1 MVRVAFS
8 VLSLLLLGSFAAT
21 AAEPKL
27 YRDMDGRFIVNVPE
41 GWTTAIPKADSESE
55 IALMMTSSA
64 DEKVKGGACFV
75 AVKQMSNT
83 RDAAQADLDEA
94 FGEVMND
101 KFWKSVFAASGIKDA
116 KIENSGNRMQKGR
129 KVFYVVATVT
139 AQEAGTAAELATGR
153 QEVHPVPGSLQFVQC
168 VAAKSI
174 YKQMEPAFNAIFAS
188 FEPKP
193 NQLIVQA
200 PTTAKPSVLTLAAT
214 EGGTTRILAQN
225 TANVPALGTGVTAGI
240 AVVGSGAWEI
250 CEGVNY
256 SGTCSVVTGETAQPL
271 RIGSVRRY
279 IGGQIDVRDTAA
291 AIAATTTAAFKTAP
305 ATIQQAKR

>member
-41 GWTTAIPKADSESE
+41 GWTTSVPAASSESE
-55 IALMMTSSA
+55 IALMMASSA

-94 FGEVMND
+94 FSDVMND

-116 KIENSGNRMQKGR
+116 KIETSGNRMQKGR

-139 AQEAGTAAELATGR
+139 AQEAGTAPELATGR

-200 PTTAKPSVLTLAAT
+200 PAKTTPSVLTLAASQ
-214 EGGTTRILAQN
+214 GGTTRVLAQD
-225 TANVPALGTGVTAGI
+225 TANVPALAGTGITAGVAI
-240 AVVGSGAWEI
+240 AGAGAWEI

-256 SGTCSVVTGETAQPL
+256 TGTCNVVSGESAQPV

-279 IGGQIDVRDTAA
+279 IGHDMTDAA
-291 AIAATTTAAFKTAP
+291 AMIAATTTAAFKSAP
-305 ATIQQAKR
+305 ETKQAAKH

>member
-8 VLSLLLLGSFAAT
+8 VLSFLLLGSFAAT

-27 YRDMDGRFIVNVPE
+27 YRDMGGRFIVNVPA
-41 GWTTAIPKADSESE
+41 GWTANVPAAGSESE
-55 IALMMTSSA
+55 IALMMASST

-94 FGEVMND
+94 FGEVMTD
-101 KFWKSVFAASGIKDA
+101 KFWKSVFEASGIKDA

-139 AQEAGTAAELATGR
+139 AQEAGGAAELATGR

-193 NQLIVQA
+193 NQLIVQVPA
-200 PTTAKPSVLTLAAT
+200 TPAPSVLTLAAT
-214 EGGTTRILAQN
+214 EGGTTRVIAQDM
-225 TANVPALGTGVTAGI
+225 ANVPALGTGVTAGI
-240 AVVGSGAWEI
+240 AIAGAGRWEI
-250 CEGVNY
+250 CDGVNY
-256 SGTCSVVTGETAQPL
+256 TGTCSVMSGETAQPL

-279 IGGQIDVRDTAA
+279 IGPDMGDAA
-291 AIAATTTAAFKTAP
+291 AMIAAATTAAFKTGSETTKQA
-305 ATIQQAKR
+305 AKR

>member
-41 GWTTAIPKADSESE
+41 GWTTTVPKSDGESE
-55 IALMMTSSA
+55 IALMMASSV

-83 RDAAQADLDEA
+83 REAAQADLDEA

-139 AQEAGTAAELATGR
+139 AQDGTSAVELATGR

-200 PTTAKPSVLTLAAT
+200 PAMGKPSVLTLAAT
-214 EGGTTRILAQN
+214 EGGTTRIIAQN

-240 AVVGSGAWEI
+240 AVAGSGAWEI

-256 SGTCSVVTGETAQPL
+256 SGNCSVVTGEAAIPL

-279 IGGQIDVRDTAA
+279 IGGGLDVKDTAA
-291 AIAATTTAAFKTAP
+291 MIAATTAAAFTSTQETKQA
-305 ATIQQAKR
+305 AKR

>member
-41 GWTTAIPKADSESE
+41 GWTTTVPAASSESE
-55 IALMMTSSA
+55 IALMMASSA

-83 RDAAQADLDEA
+83 RDAAQAELDEA

-116 KIENSGNRMQKGR
+116 KIETSGNRMQKGR

-139 AQEAGTAAELATGR
+139 AEEGAATELATGR

-193 NQLIVQA
+193 NQLIVQL
-200 PTTAKPSVLTLAAT
+200 PTKATPSVLTIAAT
-214 EGGTTRILAQN
+214 EGGTTRVLAQD
-225 TANVPALGTGVTAGI
+225 TANVPALAGTGVTAGI
-240 AVVGSGAWEI
+240 AIAGSGAWEV
-250 CEGVNY
+250 CEGVNFT
-256 SGTCSVVTGETAQPL
+256 GTCNVMTGDTAQPL

-279 IGGQIDVRDTAA
+279 IGHNMTDAVAM
-291 AIAATTTAAFKTAP
+291 IAATTTAAFKAGPETTKQA
-305 ATIQQAKR
+305 AKR

>member
-27 YRDMDGRFIVNVPE
+27 YRDMDGRFVVNVPD
-41 GWTTAIPKADSESE
+41 GWTTTVPAAASESE
-55 IALMMTSSA
+55 IALMMASST

-75 AVKQMSNT
+75 AVKQMTNT
-83 RDAAQADLDEA
+83 RDASQSDLDEA
-94 FGEVMND
+94 FGEVMTD
-101 KFWKSVFAASGIKDA
+101 KFWQSVFAASGIKDA
-116 KIENSGNRMQKGR
+116 KIETSGNRMQKGR

-139 AQEAGTAAELATGR
+139 TQETGTSPELATGR

-168 VAAKSI
+168 VATKSI

-200 PTTAKPSVLTLAAT
+200 PAKATPSVLTLAAT
-214 EGGTTRILAQN
+214 EGGTTRVIAQD
-225 TANVPALGTGVTAGI
+225 TANVPALNGGVTAGVAI
-240 AVVGSGAWEI
+240 AGSGRWEI
-250 CEGVNY
+250 CDGVNY
-256 SGTCSVVTGETAQPL
+256 TGTCSVMSGETSQPL

-279 IGGQIDVRDTAA
+279 IGHDMAGAA
-291 AIAATTTAAFKTAP
+291 AMIAATTTAAFKAGPETTKQA
-305 ATIQQAKR
+305 AKR

>member
-8 VLSLLLLGSFAAT
+8 VLSFLLLGSIAAT

-41 GWTTAIPKADSESE
+41 GWTATVPAAGSESE
-55 IALMMTSSA
+55 IALMMASSV

-83 RDAAQADLDEA
+83 REASQADLDEA

-116 KIENSGNRMQKGR
+116 KIETSGNRMQKGR

-168 VAAKSI
+168 VAAKGI

-200 PTTAKPSVLTLAAT
+200 PAKPTPSVLTLAAT
-214 EGGTTRILAQN
+214 EGGTTRVIAQDM
-225 TANVPALGTGVTAGI
+225 ANVPALGAGVTAGI
-240 AVVGSGAWEI
+240 AIAGSGRWEI
-250 CEGVNY
+250 CDGVNY
-256 SGTCSVVTGETAQPL
+256 TGTCNVVSGETAQPL

-279 IGGQIDVRDTAA
+279 IGPDMNDAA
-291 AIAATTTAAFKTAP
+291 AMIAATTTAAFKTAP
-305 ATIQQAKR
+305 ATTQQAKR